1 MSAQA
6 ATTIERAVKA
16 PALLQGLTE
25 EEAARRLREFGPND
39 PTPHRH
45 GELLSAL
52 LSLFVNPLVVI
63 LLIASILSAVLGQRA
78 DAVIIFVIAM
88 SSVAINFFQTYR
100 SGKVIQRLREHVS
113 LTATVLR
120 DGAWRDIRRNEVVPG
135 DLVRLA
141 AGDLVPAD
149 GRLLESRDLFVQEAA
164 LTGESLPVE
173 KEAESSAGREGSL
186 AAGHL
191 VFLGTS
197 VVSGTGVVSVTATGV
212 RTSFGLIS

>member
-25 EEAARRLREFGPND
+25 EKAARRLREFGPND

-120 DGAWRDIRRNEVVPG
+120 DGAWRDIRLNEVGTSCASRLETWFPPMDVFLSPG
-135 DLVRLA
+135 IFLCRRLPSR
-141 AGDLVPAD
+141 GSRYRSKRKPSPQPA
-149 GRLLESRDLFVQEAA
+149 
-164 LTGESLPVE
+164 E
-173 KEAESSAGREGSL
+173 KEVRWQRTWFSSELQS
-186 AAGHL
+186 
-191 VFLGTS
+191 
-197 VVSGTGVVSVTATGV
+197 
-212 RTSFGLIS
+212 